1 MADAELEEGDGVALP
16 APLDVEAH
24 HETVETPP
32 MDAEYHVD
40 PVLYHG
46 AFHRD
51 GGKDDIVAIKGDSV
65 DGGTLLS
72 TVVKSKQRT

>member
-1 MADAELEEGDGVALP
+1 MQDVEEETTMADAELEEGDGVALP

-32 MDAEYHVD
+32 MDADYYVD
-40 PVLYHG
+40 PVLYYG

-51 GGKDDIVAIKGDSV
+51 GGIDVVVVIKV
-65 DGGTLLS
+65 DGVEGP
-72 TVVKSKQRT
+72 RRR